1 MATLATYISFP
12 GTAADAFAFYHE
24 VFGGTLDLMRYSDFP
39 PMEGIPFTPDPNA
52 VAHAVLTLESGTIAG
67 GDNAPGEKAPLKDT
81 AYSLLIDADSVA
93 EAEAL
98 IEKFVS
104 GGGEIAMPFELAP
117 WGGHYGQVLDP
128 FGVLWAFSVE

>member
-98 IEKFVS
+98 IENLSRVVVKS
-104 GGGEIAMPFELAP
+104 PCHLN
-117 WGGHYGQVLDP
+117 
-128 FGVLWAFSVE
+128 